1 MYCKDNRPFRL
12 SNLFSRYRSRD
23 DPQEVSSHD
32 LYWENK
38 IDQRK
43 RFINA
48 TEKLGKID
56 ELALHLVFFIQIR
69 QLKEKAFPLV
79 MRDAF
84 LLP

>member
-1 MYCKDNRPFRL
+1 MHVTIPRKFR
-12 SNLFSRYRSRD
+12 
-23 DPQEVSSHD
+23 HMI
-32 LYWENK
+32 WENK

-43 RFINA
+43 RFIIA
-48 TEKLGKID
+48 TEKLGKIE

-84 LLP
+84 LLR

>member
-1 MYCKDNRPFRL
+1 MYRKDNRLSLVDFFFPIQIMHVTIPRKFR
-12 SNLFSRYRSRD
+12 
-23 DPQEVSSHD
+23 HMI
-32 LYWENK
+32 WENK

-48 TEKLGKID
+48 TEKLGKIE